1 MILVTGATG
10 TVGLHLIAELVRAQV
25 PTRALV
31 RSPEK
36 GAPLQ
41 AQRLDTAV
49 GDLAD
54 AASLASALR
63 GVERMFLL
71 SPAGPDQVEL
81 ERGAID
87 AAARAGVRHI
97 VKLGARGADPASP
110 ARFLR
115 AHGEVVE
122 HLRTAGPDWTVLEP
136 GDYMQ
141 NFLLNGPSIVRDR
154 RWYRPAGDARVA
166 SVDCADIA
174 AVAAAVLQGEGHAG
188 DELEITGSESATQRE
203 LAVKLATVLGRDADY
218 VETTYDDAR
227 EAMVATG
234 MTPWRVDGLIELL
247 RFYAEGGASA
257 TTDTVEQLVGRPPRT
272 WEDFLRAHA
281 DAFGVVS

>member
-10 TVGLHLIAELVRAQV
+10 SIGLPRGSELGGAKG

-41 AQRLDTAV
+41 AQRLETAV

-54 AASLASALR
+54 PASLASALR

-71 SPAGPDQVEL
+71 TPAGPDQVEL
-81 ERGAID
+81 ERAAID
-87 AAARAGVRHI
+87 VAAREGVRHI
-97 VKLGARGADPASP
+97 VKLGARGAHPASP

-115 AHGEVVE
+115 AHGEIVE

-141 NFLLNGPSIVRDR
+141 NFLLNAP
-154 RWYRPAGDARVA
+154 
-166 SVDCADIA
+166 
-174 AVAAAVLQGEGHAG
+174 
-188 DELEITGSESATQRE
+188 
-203 LAVKLATVLGRDADY
+203 
-218 VETTYDDAR
+218 
-227 EAMVATG
+227 
-234 MTPWRVDGLIELL
+234 
-247 RFYAEGGASA
+247 
-257 TTDTVEQLVGRPPRT
+257 
-272 WEDFLRAHA
+272 
-281 DAFGVVS
+281 

>member
-10 TVGLHLIAELVRAQV
+10 TVGLHLIAELVRADV

-36 GAPLQ
+36 GAPLR

-54 AASLASALR
+54 HTSLASALR
-63 GVERMFLL
+63 GVERLFLL
-71 SPAGPDQVEL
+71 SPAAPDQVEI

-87 AAARAGVRHI
+87 AAANAGVRHI
-97 VKLGARGADPASP
+97 VKLGARGANPASP

-115 AHGEVVE
+115 AHGEIVE

-141 NFLLNGPSIVRDR
+141 NFLLNAASINRDG

-174 AVAAAVLQGEGHAG
+174 AVAATVLQNHGHAG

-203 LAVKLATVLGRDADY
+203 LAVKLTSTLGR
-218 VETTYDDAR
+218 E
-227 EAMVATG
+227 
-234 MTPWRVDGLIELL
+234 VD
-247 RFYAEGGASA
+247 
-257 TTDTVEQLVGRPPRT
+257 
-272 WEDFLRAHA
+272 
-281 DAFGVVS
+281 

>member
-10 TVGLHLIAELVRAQV
+10 TVGLHLIAELVRAKV

-41 AQRLDTAV
+41 AQRLETAV

-54 AASLASALR
+54 PASLASALR

-71 SPAGPDQVEL
+71 TPAGPDQVEL
-81 ERGAID
+81 ERAAID
-87 AAARAGVRHI
+87 VAAREGVRHI

-110 ARFLR
+110 SRFLR
-115 AHGEVVE
+115 SHGQVID
-122 HLRTAGPDWTVLEP
+122 HLRAAGPDWTVLLP
-136 GDYMQ
+136 GDFMQ
-141 NFLLNGPSIVRDR
+141 NFLLNAPIIARDG

-166 SVDCADIA
+166 SVDAADIA
-174 AVAAAVLQGEGHAG
+174 AVAAAVLQEEGHAG

-203 LAVKLATVLGRDADY
+203 LAVKLTSTLGRQADY
-218 VETTYDDAR
+218 VETSYDDAR
-227 EAMVATG
+227 AAMLAAG
-234 MTPWRVDGLIELL
+234 LLPWRVDGLMELL
-247 RFYAEGGASA
+247 RFYDEGGAA
-257 TTDTVEQLVGRPPRT
+257 QT
-272 WEDFLRAHA
+272 
-281 DAFGVVS
+281 

>member
-10 TVGLHLIAELVRAQV
+10 SIGLHLVAELVRAKV

-36 GAPLQ
+36 GAPLR

-54 AASLASALR
+54 PSSLASALR
-63 GVERMFLL
+63 GVERLFLL
-71 SPAGPDQVEL
+71 SPAAPDQVEL

-97 VKLGARGADPASP
+97 VKLGARGADPSSP

-141 NFLLNGPSIVRDR
+141 NFLLNGPAVVRDG

-174 AVAAAVLQGEGHAG
+174 AVAAAVLQGKGHAG

-203 LAVKLATVLGRDADY
+203 LAVKLSAVLGREVDY
-218 VETTYDDAR
+218 VEVDEDAAR
-227 EAMVATG
+227 EG
-234 MTPWRVDGLIELL
+234 MGAAGLDPYTVEGLIELM
-247 RFYAEGGASA
+247 RFYAEGGAA
-257 TTDTVEQLVGRPPRT
+257 QTTDTVQRLLGRPPRT

-281 DAFGVVS
+281 DAF

>member
-10 TVGLHLIAELVRAQV
+10 SIGLHLVAELVRAKV

-54 AASLASALR
+54 PASLASALR

-71 SPAGPDQVEL
+71 TPAGPDQVEL
-81 ERGAID
+81 ERAAID
-87 AAARAGVRHI
+87 VAAREGVRHI

-115 AHGEVVE
+115 SHGQVIE
-122 HLRTAGPDWTVLEP
+122 HLRSAGPDWTVLLP
-136 GDYMQ
+136 GDFMQ
-141 NFLLNGPSIVRDR
+141 NFLLNAPIIARDG

-166 SVDCADIA
+166 SVDAADIA
-174 AVAAAVLQGEGHAG
+174 AVAAAVLQGQGHAG

-203 LAVKLATVLGRDADY
+203 LAVKLSAVLGREVDY
-218 VETTYDDAR
+218 VEVDEDAAR
-227 EAMVATG
+227 QG
-234 MTPWRVDGLIELL
+234 MGAAGLDPYTAEGLIELT
-247 RFYAEGGASA
+247 RFYAEGGAA
-257 TTDTVEQLVGRPPRT
+257 QPTDTVQRLLGRPPRT
-272 WEDFLRAHA
+272 WDDFLRAHA
-281 DAFGVVS
+281 DAF